1 MLDIVSIAT
10 DGGTMTCSEVAV
22 PYVDVLS
29 IVVTNH
35 IVITIADIT
44 VVDVD
49 VRSPNRNSVCIMG
62 SFASTCLGSRLAD
75 GHVVDGSM
83 ASLAAIADGDVH
95 TWRVLN
101 FEVTE

>member
-1 MLDIVSIAT
+1 
-10 DGGTMTCSEVAV
+10 
-22 PYVDVLS
+22 
-29 IVVTNH
+29 
-35 IVITIADIT
+35 
-44 VVDVD
+44 
-49 VRSPNRNSVCIMG
+49 MG

-75 GHVVDGSM
+75 SHVVDGSM